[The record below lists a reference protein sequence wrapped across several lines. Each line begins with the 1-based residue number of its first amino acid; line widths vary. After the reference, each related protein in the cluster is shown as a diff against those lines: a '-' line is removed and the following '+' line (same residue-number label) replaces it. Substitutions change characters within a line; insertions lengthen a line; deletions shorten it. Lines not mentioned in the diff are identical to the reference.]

1 KPRMRFL
8 IAVHRKQGES
18 IDEIA
23 QACEVTRSTI
33 AAVLQRF
40 QERGATAGLKPR

>member
-1 KPRMRFL
+1 M
-8 IAVHRKQGES
+8 
-18 IDEIA
+18 DEIA

-40 QERGATAGLKPR
+40 QERGATAAHAIKQE